1 MYYLRICTLRLV
13 LTKLPALFLF
23 FAAKRIMSSK
33 KATVKYVE
41 KLVNVI
47 FSILKSGRGVKCLQS
62 RLSHIIRR
70 KMFFAHNAQV

>member
-1 MYYLRICTLRLV
+1 MHLTIGFDKVACSVLV
-13 LTKLPALFLF
+13 LCGIKDNVF
-23 FAAKRIMSSK
+23 KK

-47 FSILKSGRGVKCLQS
+47 FSILKSGCGVKCLQS